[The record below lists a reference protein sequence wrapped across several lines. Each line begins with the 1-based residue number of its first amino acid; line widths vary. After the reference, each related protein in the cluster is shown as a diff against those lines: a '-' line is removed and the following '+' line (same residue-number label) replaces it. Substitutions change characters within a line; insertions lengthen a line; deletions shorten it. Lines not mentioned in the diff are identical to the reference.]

1 MITRLRIAA
10 SRDEIF
16 TNNTILSIS
25 EKRGGSGV
33 TQSIL
38 GDSNPSEAKGK
49 AKVWLIPLKRPF
61 QP

>member
-25 EKRGGSGV
+25 EKRGGNGETQIFEGIATRVKRSG
-33 TQSIL
+33 TRAKQKL
-38 GDSNPSEAKGK
+38 G
-49 AKVWLIPLKRPF
+49 
-61 QP
+61 